1 MENKIESKINNKL
14 QVKDFIA
21 VGLFAAVYY
30 VVFFATMMLGYIPV
44 LIVVLTLF
52 TGITGGIPYM
62 LFLTRVKK
70 FGMVTLFGLVCGIL
84 TLLIG
89 SGIYPFLTAVIF
101 GIVADIILKSGGYG
115 GSKHAIGAYSVFCL
129 WTMGFTVN
137 IFLVSNQAYM
147 DSIKSAYGEEYVSA
161 LMNLM
166 PGWMLWVGLAVTLAG
181 GFLGGIL
188 GKKVLRKHFEKA
200 GIA

>member
-1 MENKIESKINNKL
+1 MENKVYNKL

-21 VGLFAAVYY
+21 VGLFAAIYY
-30 VVFFATMMLGYIPV
+30 VVLFATMMLGYIPV
-44 LIVVLTLF
+44 LIAFLTFF
-52 TGITGGIPYM
+52 TGITGGIPFM
-62 LFLTRVKK
+62 LFLTRVKR
-70 FGMVTLFGLVCGIL
+70 FGMVSLFGLVCGIL

-89 SGIYPFLTAVIF
+89 SGIYPFLTAVLF
-101 GIVADIILKSGGYG
+101 GILADIILKSGKYE
-115 GSKHAIGAYSVFCL
+115 GSRHTVWAYCVFCF

-137 IFLVSNQAYM
+137 VYLVSNQTYM

-166 PGWMLWVGLAVTLAG
+166 PGWMLWVGLAVTLGG